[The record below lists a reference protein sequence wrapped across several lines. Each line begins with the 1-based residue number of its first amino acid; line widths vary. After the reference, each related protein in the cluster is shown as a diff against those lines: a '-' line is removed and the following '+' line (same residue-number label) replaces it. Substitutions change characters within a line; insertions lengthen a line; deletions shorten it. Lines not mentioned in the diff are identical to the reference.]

1 MSQYHMSPFEVGQ
14 VKAHLH
20 HGLRAAAIARI
31 LLKSDGVSRW
41 SDQAVRDV
49 VLKLEADPSWT
60 GERTAGSGA
69 PRKTTEKQDREIEEF
84 VLAERGKQKVTVR
97 AVKRKFPALRKL
109 SDDLV
114 EARLHEAEL
123 ACMPRRKKCKVGKM
137 YLSERIA
144 YCLSVKRKHQSTLLQ
159 WAYADGT
166 CYYLART
173 ADEVEQAGQA
183 ALGPS
188 VWRRTD
194 RRDALFED
202 CLGPS
207 SYCKGQGTPVRIW
220 GMLANGRLRIHVMD
234 EGDVMNEYLYIEL
247 VEDFFQEWAGGCSY
261 LVQDFERCLRTEAA
275 KAAIGRAGLELVE
288 GYPRKSQDFNAI
300 ENGWKIVKERLDQT
314 MPTWRERREEFVTRL
329 RAAVAWVNRNR
340 GKELW
345 YLSTNQKERADDC
358 LSTEPR
364 GGRTKWQRSASE
376 SAGGFVP
383 Q

>member
-1 MSQYHMSPFEVGQ
+1 MSEYQMSPFEVGH

-20 HGLRAAAIARI
+20 HGLKAAAIARI

-49 VLKLEADPSWT
+49 ARKLEADPSWT
-60 GERTAGSGA
+60 GERAAGSGP
-69 PRKTTEKQDREIEEF
+69 PRETTKKQDKDIAKF
-84 VLAERGKQKVTVR
+84 VLAERGKQKVTVST
-97 AVKRKFPALRKL
+97 VKRKFPALRKL
-109 SDDLV
+109 SHDLV

-123 ACMPRRKKCKVGKM
+123 ACLPRRKKSKVGNM
-137 YLSERIA
+137 YLSERID
-144 YCLSVKRKHQSTLLQ
+144 YCLSVKRKHQSTLMQ

-173 ADEVEQAGQA
+173 AEEVEQAGQA

-188 VWRRTD
+188 VWRRSD
-194 RRDALFED
+194 RRDALFAD

-207 SYCKGQGTPVRIW
+207 SYSKGQGTAVRIW
-220 GMLANGRLRIHVMD
+220 GMLANGRLHIHVLD
-234 EGDVMNEYLYIEL
+234 AGDVMNESLYIEL
-247 VEDFFQEWAGGCSY
+247 VDDLFQEWAGGCSY
-261 LVQDFERCLRTEAA
+261 LVQDFERCLRTESA

-288 GYPRKSQDFNAI
+288 GYPRSSQDFNAI
-300 ENGWKIVKERLDQT
+300 ENGWKIVKERIDQT
-314 MPTWRERREEFVTRL
+314 MPTWRESREAFVARL
-329 RAAVAWVNRNR
+329 RASVAWVNRNR

-364 GGRTKWQRSASE
+364 GGRTKW
-376 SAGGFVP
+376 
-383 Q
+383 